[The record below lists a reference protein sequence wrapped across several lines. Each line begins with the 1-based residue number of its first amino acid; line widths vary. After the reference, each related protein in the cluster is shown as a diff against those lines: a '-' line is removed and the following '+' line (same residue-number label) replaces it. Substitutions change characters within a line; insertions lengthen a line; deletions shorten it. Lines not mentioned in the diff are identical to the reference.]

1 MDNSN
6 LNPAAPQ
13 PNAAPVGTPPATPAA
28 PSIPVSAPAQPVSVP
43 QAQAAP
49 TIPIVKPG
57 DGSNFGKALAVLGAI
72 TAVSFILYMIAYTLI
87 PKTGIEE
94 IVGKWDCGKYSM
106 EGVSFDFDLDLE
118 EDGMKL
124 TQTTSL
130 YNYTVT
136 TDVDYEFLKK
146 FIDGN
151 DTVYVV
157 KFSKIRTK
165 DSEGK
170 SSTSTVG
177 DDIGLYFRLNDS
189 SKKLSFQM
197 SENTIS
203 CKRSN

>member
-13 PNAAPVGTPPATPAA
+13 PNVAPVSTPSAAPA
-28 PSIPVSAPAQPVSVP
+28 SPVSVTP
-43 QAQAAP
+43 VQATP

-57 DGSNFGKALAVLGAI
+57 DGSNFGKALAVLGVI

-87 PKTGIEE
+87 PKPGIEE
-94 IVGKWDCGKYSM
+94 IVGKWDCGRHSM

-130 YNYTVT
+130 YNYSVT
-136 TDVDYEFLKK
+136 TDIDYEFLKK
-146 FIDGN
+146 FIDGD

-157 KFSKIRTK
+157 KFSKIRAK

-170 SSTSTVG
+170 SSTSTVD
-177 DDIGLYFRLNDS
+177 DDIGLYFRLNNS

-203 CKRSN
+203 CKRSD